1 MATIRERID
10 SAGKKTYH
18 VQIRLRGFPPQTQSF
33 SSKTVAK
40 QWAAQV
46 ETELREGRYLPRAQ
60 ALRHTVKEM
69 LEEYRKRVLIPL
81 KPQELKVQGPQLDWW
96 ISKIGAYSLADITPA
111 AIAKCRDELLQT
123 PFGKNKDRFRKP
135 ATIVRYIALL
145 SHAFNVAVNEW
156 QWLPESPV
164 PKVKKPEVD
173 NAVLRFLSSDE
184 QTNLLAA
191 AKQSAN
197 HYLYTIIIIALST
210 GMRRGEIMKLRWRN
224 LILEDKKGF
233 GLILL
238 RATKNGEPRGLPIV
252 RSAREVIDC
261 LRKEH
266 AKQHKGHIK
275 QDALLFPCETNPEKP
290 VEITKAWNTAL
301 KRAEVSNFRF
311 HDLRH
316 TAASYLAMEGA
327 SLIQIAEI
335 LGHKTLQMVLRYAH
349 LSKEHVCEVLTKMA
363 ESRLQFGTQPEQPE
377 PNSKTQSKKSRAQQD
392 NL

>member
-10 SAGKKTYH
+10 STGKKTYH

-40 QWAAQV
+40 QWASQV

-81 KPQELKVQGPQLDWW
+81 KPQELKVQGPQLNWW
-96 ISKIGAYSLADITPA
+96 IDKIGAYGLADINPP

-123 PFGKNKDRFRKP
+123 PFGKNKNRYRKP
-135 ATIVRYIALL
+135 ATVVRYIALL

-156 QWLPESPV
+156 QWLPESPI

-173 NAVLRFLSSDE
+173 NAVLRFLSRDE
-184 QTNLLAA
+184 QISLIAA
-191 AKQSAN
+191 TKQSAN
-197 HYLYTIIIIALST
+197 HYLYTIVLIALST
-210 GMRRGEIMKLRWRN
+210 GMRRGEIMNLRWRN
-224 LILEDKKGF
+224 LILEDSKGF

-238 RATKNGEPRGLPIV
+238 RSTKNGEPRGLPII
-252 RSAREVIDC
+252 RSAREAIDC

-266 AKQHKGHIK
+266 AKYHKGHVS
-275 QDALLFPCETNPEKP
+275 QDALLFPSEDDPKKP
-290 VEITKAWNTAL
+290 IDIKTAWKTAL
-301 KRAEVSNFRF
+301 RRAKISQFRF

-327 SLIQIAEI
+327 TLIEIADI

-349 LSKEHVCEVLTKMA
+349 LSKDHVCEVLTKMA
-363 ESRLQFGTQPEQPE
+363 NSRLQIEEPPGQSGNNGDSEQ
-377 PNSKTQSKKSRAQQD
+377 N
-392 NL
+392 